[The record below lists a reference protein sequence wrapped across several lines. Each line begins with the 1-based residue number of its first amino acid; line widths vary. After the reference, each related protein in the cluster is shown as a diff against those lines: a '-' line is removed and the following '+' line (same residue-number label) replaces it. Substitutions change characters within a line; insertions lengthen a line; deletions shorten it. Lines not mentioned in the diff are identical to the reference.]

1 MTTQND
7 VCFEAWHCEFHITKK
22 TNVKNRFAASE
33 INSTNTTGN
42 IDQGHEGMSKLPY
55 GVKVKRVFN
64 LKGFVF
70 VGNQKM
76 I

>member
-1 MTTQND
+1 M
-7 VCFEAWHCEFHITKK
+7 KS
-22 TNVKNRFAASE
+22 RFAASE

-42 IDQGHEGMSKLPY
+42 IVDQGHEGMSKLPY

-64 LKGFVF
+64 LKGFFF

>member
-1 MTTQND
+1 MITQND
-7 VCFEAWHCEFHITKK
+7 VCFEAWQWVSYKK
-22 TNVKNRFAASE
+22 NPNVKSRLAASE

-42 IDQGHEGMSKLPY
+42 IDEGHEGMSKLPY

-64 LKGFVF
+64 LMGFFF
-70 VGNQKM
+70 VWNQKM